1 MLLTT
6 LGREKVLSG
15 AEYGT
20 TNNRMELMAAIRG
33 LEALHRACR
42 VRVITDSQYV
52 KNGVTRWVALWKRNG
67 WKTAARR
74 PVKNVDLW
82 RRLDAAASAHEVEWV
97 WTRGHSG
104 DAGNERADALARSAI
119 DVLLAEER
127 SRCGR

>member
-1 MLLTT
+1 
-6 LGREKVLSG
+6 
-15 AEYGT
+15 
-20 TNNRMELMAAIRG
+20 MELMAAIRG
-33 LEALHRACR
+33 LEALRRACR

-52 KNGVTRWVALWKRNG
+52 KNGVTRWIVLWKRNG

-104 DAGNERADALARSAI
+104 DPGNERADALARSAI
-119 DVLLAEER
+119 DLLLTGGR